1 MRYNLT
7 ELIAQGEGTRLEFKS
22 TIHTAYRIARTL
34 TAFSNTSG
42 GLLIVGV
49 TDDGRVSGVESELHE
64 MQKIEKATDFL
75 IDPAISISYEVVQ
88 QAGRQVLLID
98 VPESDEKPHYA
109 IDERGN
115 RTIYVRAKDKS
126 IPTNRLMLT
135 SSSLPDSQLL
145 QSTNV
150 RNLIQVLRK
159 TDFITAKQYAQ
170 LVNISE
176 YRANKLLQQLTE
188 QGLLIMVDKP
198 RPVRFSLKI
207 TE

>member
-7 ELIAQGEGTRLEFKS
+7 ELIARGEGTRLEFKS

-42 GLLIVGV
+42 GLLLIGV
-49 TDDGRVSGVESELHE
+49 SDDGRVSGIESELYE
-64 MQKIEKATDFL
+64 MQKIEKATDLL
-75 IDPAISISYEVVQ
+75 IDPAISVSYEVINEL
-88 QAGRQVLLID
+88 GRQVILIE
-98 VPESDEKPHYA
+98 VAESDEKPHYA
-109 IDERGN
+109 IDEKGKK
-115 RTIYVRAKDKS
+115 TIYVRAKDKS
-126 IPTNRLMLT
+126 VPTNKLILT
-135 SSSLPDSQLL
+135 NLVTPDGPLL
-145 QSTNV
+145 QSSNV

-176 YRANKLLQQLTE
+176 YRASKLLHQLTG
-188 QGLLIMVDKP
+188 QGLLLMVDKP

-207 TE
+207 SE

>member
-1 MRYNLT
+1 MRYNLA

-34 TAFSNTSG
+34 TALSNTSG
-42 GLLIVGV
+42 GLLLVGIS
-49 TDDGRVSGVESELHE
+49 DDGRVVGIESELYE

-75 IDPAISISYEVVQ
+75 IDPAISVSYEVVNEE
-88 QAGRQVLLID
+88 GRQVIVIE

-109 IDERGN
+109 IDEKGH

-126 IPTNRLMLT
+126 VPTNKLIMGGA
-135 SSSLPDSQLL
+135 SSPDGQLL
-145 QSTNV
+145 QTSNV
-150 RNLIQVLRK
+150 RNLIQALRK

-176 YRANKLLQQLTE
+176 YRATKLLHQLTG
-188 QGLLIMVDKP
+188 QGLLIMIDKP

-207 TE
+207 SE

>member
-1 MRYNLT
+1 MRYNLS

-34 TAFSNTSG
+34 TALSNTSG
-42 GLLIVGV
+42 GLLLIGV
-49 TDDGRVSGVESELHE
+49 SDDGRIAGVDSELHE

-75 IDPAISISYEVVQ
+75 IDPAISVSYEVVEEN
-88 QAGRQVLLID
+88 GRPVI
-98 VPESDEKPHYA
+98 VVEIPESDEKPHYA
-109 IDERGN
+109 IDEKGN

-126 IPTNRLMLT
+126 IPTNKLMLT
-135 SSSLPDSQLL
+135 HAGLPDSQLL

-159 TDFITAKQYAQ
+159 NDFITAKQYAQ

-176 YRANKLLQQLTE
+176 YRASKLLHQLTE
-188 QGLLIMVDKP
+188 HGLLLMIDRP
-198 RPVRFSLKI
+198 RPVRFSLRV

>member
-1 MRYNLT
+1 MRYNLA

-49 TDDGRVSGVESELHE
+49 SDDGRVSGVESELHE

-75 IDPAISISYEVVQ
+75 IDPAISISYEVIQ
-88 QAGRQVLLID
+88 EAGRQVLLID
-98 VPESDEKPHYA
+98 IPESEEKPHYA

-126 IPTNRLMLT
+126 IPTNRLMLN

-176 YRANKLLQQLTE
+176 YRASKLLQQLTE
-188 QGLLIMVDKP
+188 QGLLMMIDKP

>member
-1 MRYNLT
+1 MRYNLA

-49 TDDGRVSGVESELHE
+49 SDDGRVSGVESELHE

-75 IDPAISISYEVVQ
+75 VDPVIAISYEVIQ
-88 QAGRQVLLID
+88 EAGRKVLLIH

-109 IDERGN
+109 VDERGN
-115 RTIYVRAKDKS
+115 RTIYVRARDKS
-126 IPTNRLMLT
+126 IPTNRLMLN
-135 SSSLPDSQLL
+135 SSSLPDSQLM

-176 YRANKLLQQLTE
+176 YRANKLLQQLTG

-198 RPVRFSLKI
+198 RPVRFSLKV